1 MEFDDDEYEMSACD
15 DCAINPATVR
25 LTHVERNET
34 QTFHLCEDCARR
46 RGLPLPDGDALI
58 RGLEAAIAGAAGAA
72 PGETQVK
79 VTVKQGKGEEAA
91 AAAEEPPEVD
101 VKCQGCGMK
110 LSEFRE
116 NGWLGC
122 AECYVSFEERIGKM
136 LLQIHGAGGHKGKR
150 YGKAPARRGGK
161 RNMERLRRE
170 LDEAVRSEEF
180 ERAASIRDVI
190 RGAAAGK
197 GAK

>member
-1 MEFDDDEYEMSACD
+1 MDFDDYDEEYQFCD
-15 DCAINPATVR
+15 DCGINPATIR
-25 LTHVERNET
+25 LTHVESGAT
-34 QTFHLCEDCARR
+34 QTFHLCEDCARQ

-72 PGETQVK
+72 LADTQVK
-79 VTVKQGKGEEAA
+79 VTVKQGK
-91 AAAEEPPEVD
+91 EPPVEAPAEPVEED
-101 VKCQGCGMK
+101 VKCPGCGMK
-110 LSEFRE
+110 LSEFRA

-122 AECYVSFEERIGKM
+122 ADCYGSFEARIGKM

-161 RNMERLRRE
+161 RNVERLRRE
-170 LDEAVRSEEF
+170 LDEAVRREEF
-180 ERAASIRDVI
+180 ERAAEIRDVI
-190 RGAAAGK
+190 RGIGAGR